1 MFQMMCFQKVSNL
14 DTITT
19 IVRMKTGMILEYA
32 VKCLFA
38 ARWVIKTFLDRNIH
52 HFKGGKYKSCEE
64 IFEEEYADEYSDS
77 ENAISGSNG
86 AGIKRWY
93 GL

>member
-1 MFQMMCFQKVSNL
+1 MLPGELARLIYMFLNC
-14 DTITT
+14 
-19 IVRMKTGMILEYA
+19 
-32 VKCLFA
+32 
-38 ARWVIKTFLDRNIH
+38 H

-86 AGIKRWY
+86 AGIKR
-93 GL
+93 

>member
-1 MFQMMCFQKVSNL
+1 MFLN
-14 DTITT
+14 
-19 IVRMKTGMILEYA
+19 G
-32 VKCLFA
+32 
-38 ARWVIKTFLDRNIH
+38 H